1 MAIVPKKVIQDLITD
16 VTATAV
22 AGVGTTATIVG
33 SYKTPEPNE
42 TQVIG

>member
-16 VTATAV
+16 VTAT
-22 AGVGTTATIVG
+22 IVD